1 MRRLRRTGGLPLRI
15 AEIINSF
22 DIGGGEVQL
31 LELLRGLTR
40 RHRLS
45 VHALELRGPL
55 LPRVQALGFEP
66 TGHPLGGSLASR
78 RALKAIGELAR
89 AFRRDRVQVV
99 HAHDFYSAFVAVPA
113 ARLAGAGVV
122 VGRLDLGHLQ
132 SPAQRAVLAGL
143 SHAADAVVANCG
155 AIFDLVIGDERVPP
169 ERVSLIRN
177 GLDLPAFDAARASPL
192 ALPLPDLAG
201 RPVAVIVANM
211 RHGVKRQ
218 EDFLEALAIA
228 RRERPELAALLVGEG
243 DRMDGLVALATRLG
257 LAGHAFFVGR
267 RPDVPAVLARAT
279 VGVLSSAQEGLSNAV
294 IEGMAAGLPMVV
306 TDAGGNAELVRDG
319 ERGLVVPVG
328 DPAALA
334 QGLLRVI
341 SDPERARAFGEAGR
355 RFVEEEIT
363 VERMV
368 AEHERLYRRVAAER
382 PGLARSVARAGGG
395 ARKVASGGLGFLR
408 HRAVSRAARSWAA
421 AR

>member
-1 MRRLRRTGGLPLRI
+1 LRI

-31 LELLRGLTR
+31 LELLRGLMR

-55 LPRVQALGFEP
+55 LPRVRSLGFEP
-66 TGHPLGGSLASR
+66 DGHPLGGSLASR
-78 RALKAIGELAR
+78 GALRAIADLAR
-89 AFRRDRVQVV
+89 TFRRDRVQVV

-132 SPAQRAVLAGL
+132 TPAQRAVLAGL
-143 SHAADAVVANCG
+143 SHAADAVIVNCG

-169 ERVSLIRN
+169 ERVSLVRN
-177 GLDLPAFDAARASPL
+177 GIDLVAFDAARERPL
-192 ALPLPDLAG
+192 ALPLPETNG
-201 RPVAVIVANM
+201 RPLAVIVANM
-211 RHGVKRQ
+211 RHEVKRQ
-218 EDFLEALAIA
+218 EDFLQAVAVA
-228 RRERPELAALLVGEG
+228 RRERPELAAFLVGEG
-243 DRMDGLVALATRLG
+243 ERVEGLKALAARLG
-257 LAGHAFFVGR
+257 LEGHAFFLGR
-267 RPDVPAVLARAT
+267 RPDVPAVLARAA

-328 DPAALA
+328 EPEALA
-334 QGLLRVI
+334 RAIVEVL
-341 SDPERARAFGEAGR
+341 SDPERARAFGQAGR
-355 RFVEEEIT
+355 RFVEQEIT

-395 ARKVASGGLGFLR
+395 ARRVATGGLGFLR
-408 HRAVSRAARSWAA
+408 HRALARAGADRSASDL
-421 AR
+421 R

>member
-1 MRRLRRTGGLPLRI
+1 LRI

-31 LELLRGLTR
+31 IELLRGLRR

-55 LPRVQALGFEP
+55 LPRVRALGFEP
-66 TGHPLGGSLASR
+66 EGHPLGGSLASR
-78 RALKAIGELAR
+78 RALKAVGELAR

-155 AIFDLVIGDERVPP
+155 AIFDVVIGDERVAP
-169 ERVSLIRN
+169 ERVTLVRN
-177 GLDLPAFDAARASPL
+177 GIDLAAFDAARAEPL
-192 ALPLPDLAG
+192 ALPVPEVGG

-211 RHGVKRQ
+211 RHEVKRQ
-218 EDFLEALAIA
+218 EDFLEALALA
-228 RRERPELAALLVGEG
+228 RRDRPDLAAFLVGEG
-243 DRMDGLVALATRLG
+243 ERMEALKALAARLG
-257 LAGHAFFVGR
+257 LEGHAFFLGR
-267 RPDVPAVLARAT
+267 RPDVPAVLARAAL
-279 VGVLSSAQEGLSNAV
+279 GVLSSAQEGLSNAV

-306 TDAGGNAELVRDG
+306 TDAGGNAELVRHG
-319 ERGLVVPVG
+319 ERGLVVPVAA
-328 DPAALA
+328 PAALGRA
-334 QGLLRVI
+334 MTELL
-341 SDPERARAFGEAGR
+341 SDPARARAFGEAGR
-355 RFVEEEIT
+355 CFVEEQLT
-363 VERMV
+363 VDRMV
-368 AEHERLYRRVAAER
+368 AEHERLYLRVAAER
-382 PGLARSVARAGGG
+382 PGLARSMARAGDG
-395 ARKVASGGLGFLR
+395 ARRVATGGLGFLR
-408 HRAVSRAARSWAA
+408 HRPAARADRSMGD

>member
-1 MRRLRRTGGLPLRI
+1 MRI

-31 LELLRGLTR
+31 LELVRGLMK

-55 LPRVQALGFEP
+55 LPGVQGLGLTPE
-66 TGHPLGGSLASR
+66 GHPLGGSLASR
-78 RALKAIGELAR
+78 RALRAVGELAR
-89 AFRRDRVQVV
+89 AFRRDGVQVV

-113 ARLAGAGVV
+113 ARLAGAGVI

-143 SHAADAVVANCG
+143 SHAADAVIVNCG

-169 ERVSLIRN
+169 DRVSLVRN
-177 GLDLPAFDAARASPL
+177 GIDLDAFDAARAARL
-192 ALPLPDLAG
+192 ALPLPDVRG

-211 RHGVKRQ
+211 RHEVKRQ

-228 RRERPELAALLVGEG
+228 RRERPDLAAFLVGEG
-243 DRMDGLVALATRLG
+243 DRVDGLMTLASRLG
-257 LAGHAFFVGR
+257 LDGHAFFLGR

-279 VGVLSSAQEGLSNAV
+279 LGVLSSAQEGLSNAV

-306 TDAGGNAELVRDG
+306 TDAGGNAELVRHG

-328 DPAALA
+328 APAALA
-334 QGLLRVI
+334 ASMLQVLAE
-341 SDPERARAFGEAGR
+341 PARARAFGEAGR
-355 RFVEEEIT
+355 RFVEEALS

-395 ARKVASGGLGFLR
+395 ARQVATGGLGILR
-408 HRAVSRAARSWAA
+408 HRAVTRAQAGERSAGQA
-421 AR
+421 G

>member
-1 MRRLRRTGGLPLRI
+1 LRI

-31 LELLRGLTR
+31 LELLRGLMR

-55 LPRVQALGFEP
+55 LPRVRSLGFEP
-66 TGHPLGGSLASR
+66 DGHPLGGSLASR
-78 RALKAIGELAR
+78 GALRAIADLAR
-89 AFRRDRVQVV
+89 TFRRDRVQVV

-132 SPAQRAVLAGL
+132 TPAQRAVLAGL
-143 SHAADAVVANCG
+143 SHAADAVIVNCG

-169 ERVSLIRN
+169 ERVSLVRN
-177 GLDLPAFDAARASPL
+177 GIDLVAFDAARERPL
-192 ALPLPDLAG
+192 ALPLPKTNG
-201 RPVAVIVANM
+201 RPLAVIVANM
-211 RHGVKRQ
+211 RHEVKRQ
-218 EDFLEALAIA
+218 EDFLQAVAVA
-228 RRERPELAALLVGEG
+228 RRERPELAAFLVGEG
-243 DRMDGLVALATRLG
+243 ERVEGLKALAARLG
-257 LAGHAFFVGR
+257 LEGHAFFLGR
-267 RPDVPAVLARAT
+267 RPDVPAVLARAA

-328 DPAALA
+328 EPEALA
-334 QGLLRVI
+334 RAIVEVL
-341 SDPERARAFGEAGR
+341 SDPERARAFGQAGR
-355 RFVEEEIT
+355 RFVEQEIT

-395 ARKVASGGLGFLR
+395 ARRVATGGLGFLR
-408 HRAVSRAARSWAA
+408 HRALARAGADRSASDL
-421 AR
+421 R

>member
-1 MRRLRRTGGLPLRI
+1 MRI

-31 LELLRGLTR
+31 LELLRGLMR

-55 LPRVQALGFEP
+55 LPSVRSLGFEP
-66 TGHPLGGSLASR
+66 DGHPLGGSLASR
-78 RALKAIGELAR
+78 GALRAIAELAR
-89 AFRRDRVQVV
+89 TFRRDAVQVV

-143 SHAADAVVANCG
+143 SHAADAVIANCG

-177 GLDLPAFDAARASPL
+177 GIDLAAFDAARERPL
-192 ALPLPDLAG
+192 ALPLPETTG
-201 RPVAVIVANM
+201 RPLAVIVANM
-211 RHGVKRQ
+211 RHEVKRQ
-218 EDFLEALAIA
+218 EDFLRAVSLA
-228 RRERPELAALLVGEG
+228 RRERPELAAFLVGEG
-243 DRMDGLVALATRLG
+243 ERVDGLKALAARLG
-257 LAGHAFFVGR
+257 LEGHAFFLGR
-267 RPDVPAVLARAT
+267 RPDVPAVLARAA

-306 TDAGGNAELVRDG
+306 TDAGGNGELVRDG

-328 DPAALA
+328 QPEALA
-334 QGLLRVI
+334 RAIVEVI
-341 SDPERARAFGEAGR
+341 SEPERARAFGQAGR
-355 RFVEEEIT
+355 RFVEREIT
-363 VERMV
+363 VDRMV

-395 ARKVASGGLGFLR
+395 ARRVATGGLGFLR
-408 HRAVSRAARSWAA
+408 HRAAARAVGDGS
-421 AR
+421 ARDLR

>member
-1 MRRLRRTGGLPLRI
+1 LRI

-31 LELLRGLTR
+31 LELLRGLMR

-55 LPRVQALGFEP
+55 LPRVRTLGFDPE
-66 TGHPLGGSLASR
+66 GHPLGGSLASR
-78 RALKAIGELAR
+78 GALKAVGELAR
-89 AFRRDRVQVV
+89 AFRRDRVHVV

-169 ERVSLIRN
+169 ERVTLVRN
-177 GLDLPAFDAARASPL
+177 GIDLPSFDAAREAPPS
-192 ALPLPDLAG
+192 LPLPDVKG

-211 RHGVKRQ
+211 RHEVKRQ
-218 EDFLEALAIA
+218 EDFLEAISIA
-228 RRERPELAALLVGEG
+228 RRERPDLAAFLVGEG
-243 DRMDGLVALATRLG
+243 ERLDRLMTLATRLG
-257 LAGHAFFVGR
+257 LDGHAFFLGR
-267 RPDVPAVLARAT
+267 RPDVPAVLARASI
-279 VGVLSSAQEGLSNAV
+279 GVLSSAQEGLSNAV

-306 TDAGGNAELVRDG
+306 TDAGGNAELVRHG
-319 ERGLVVPVG
+319 ERGLVVPVAE
-328 DPAALA
+328 PAALA
-334 QGLLRVI
+334 HAIVQIL
-341 SDPERARAFGEAGR
+341 SDPVRARAFGEAGR

-368 AEHERLYRRVAAER
+368 AEHERLYQRVAAER
-382 PGLARSVARAGGG
+382 PGIARSVARAGGG
-395 ARKVASGGLGFLR
+395 ARKVASGGLGLLR
-408 HRAVSRAARSWAA
+408 HRALARPDRTMGD

>member
-1 MRRLRRTGGLPLRI
+1 LRI

-31 LELLRGLTR
+31 LELLRGLMR
-40 RHRLS
+40 RHRLA
-45 VHALELRGPL
+45 VHALEIRGPL

-66 TGHPLGGSLASR
+66 EGHPLGGSLASR
-78 RALKAIGELAR
+78 KALKAIGELAR

-113 ARLAGAGVV
+113 ARLAGAGVI
-122 VGRLDLGHLQ
+122 VGRLDLGHLHT
-132 SPAQRAVLAGL
+132 PAQRAVLAGL
-143 SHAADAVVANCG
+143 SHAADAVIANCD
-155 AIFDLVIGDERVPP
+155 AIFDLVVGDERVPP

-177 GLDLPAFDAARASPL
+177 GLDLPAFDAARAGPL
-192 ALPLPDLAG
+192 ALPLPDVAG

-218 EDFLEALAIA
+218 EDFLEAIAIA
-228 RRERPELAALLVGEG
+228 RRERPELAAFLVGEG
-243 DRMDGLVALATRLG
+243 DRMEGLAALATRFG
-257 LAGHAFFVGR
+257 LDGHVFFLGR

-294 IEGMAAGLPMVV
+294 IEAMAAELPMVV
-306 TDAGGNAELVRDG
+306 TDAGGNAELVRHG

-328 DPAALA
+328 KPAALA
-334 QGLLRVI
+334 QALIHVI

-355 RFVEEEIT
+355 HFVEEEIT
-363 VERMV
+363 VVRMV

-408 HRAVSRAARSWAA
+408 HRAVSRAARSWAE